1 MIAGNLQPLSP
12 TSAELV
18 LPPASGLRQKF
29 SREAFVIC
37 PGALTPEGAGEL
49 REKALDLVRQ
59 HARRIDQRSEEH
71 VLRYRVVTGEVVQAE
86 WPQLFALYDSPGLRA
101 WVAAVGGLAATY
113 TSSHLQSAI
122 NINALGEP
130 SDIYRW
136 HFDAAGLTLLL
147 YLSDSSTEDGGELEM
162 RTNDYVQTML
172 PTAGTVVLMDG
183 TRCMH
188 RVSPILRHHKRISIP
203 MVFTADANH
212 ERPASL
218 DDYLYSQRSR

>member
-1 MIAGNLQPLSP
+1 MASISH

-18 LPPASGLRQKF
+18 LPPANELRQKF

-37 PGALTPEGAGEL
+37 PSALTPECAREL
-49 REKALDLVRQ
+49 REKALDLVRR

-71 VLRYRVVTGEVVQAE
+71 VLRYRVVTGEVVRAE
-86 WPQLFALYDSPGLRA
+86 WPNLFAVYESPGLRA
-101 WVAAVGGLAATY
+101 WVAAVSGVAATY

-130 SDIYRW
+130 GEIYRW
-136 HFDAAGLTLLL
+136 HFDAAGFTLLL

-162 RTNDYVQTML
+162 RADDYVQTML

-188 RVSPILRHHKRISIP
+188 RVSPILRQHERISIP

-212 ERPASL
+212 ERPAGL
-218 DDYLYSQRSR
+218 DDYLYDQRSR